1 MDLAQNTKKTSE
13 EVKSLRHLVGLIKHD
28 LNKNMKPTS

>member
-13 EVKSLRHLVGLIKHD
+13 EVKTLKHIASLVKHD
-28 LNKNMKPTS
+28 LL